1 MLTGPAATGRAD
13 CEAGVTSPE
22 PAVVE
27 VGLWRGGFTEP
38 LEGCRSRLWRGRCL
52 QPSVQL
58 ERNRHR
64 RPSDQRKTEGLATRC
79 AGFRVWTSRVLAVPK
94 KKNNSGIHVVDCK
107 P

>member
-1 MLTGPAATGRAD
+1 MRTGPAATGRAD

-27 VGLWRGGFTEP
+27 VGVWRGAYRTF
-38 LEGCRSRLWRGRCL
+38 GRVPFPAVARPVLAAKC
-52 QPSVQL
+52 SL

-64 RPSDQRKTEGLATRC
+64 RPGDQRGTEGLATRC